1 MAFKNSSNEVD
12 EYKMGIRYLYGI
24 GVLTD
29 LEQAFIHFN
38 RSAVRDAPTTAAMG
52 FVRAQ
57 ISLAFMYLDENKPKA
72 YIYFKAVADEEYH
85 SRTQLMVGMMYE
97 YGEGK
102 NQNIEKAIKYYKMA
116 AVKDALPAAEQGN
129 DDARNKLQ
137 ILNF

>member
-1 MAFKNSSNEVD
+1 MSLKNSSFDEVD
-12 EYKMGIRYLYGI
+12 EYKMGIRYLHGI
-24 GVLTD
+24 DVLMD
-29 LEQAFIHFN
+29 LEKAFIHFN
-38 RSAVRDAPTTAAMG
+38 RSAAMG

-85 SRTQLMVGMMYE
+85 ARAQLMVGMMYE

-102 NQNIEKAIKYYKMA
+102 KENIEKAIKYYKLSA
-116 AVKDALPAAEQGN
+116 TNGN
-129 DDARNKLQ
+129 DDARNKLE